1 MACLG
6 APCGERAV
14 SFHKLIPQVCVS
26 VRSFLQWTMTI
37 ESLHFFFFLTC
48 SYEMSKSSRKCQTWI
63 MCLRKGKVSSQMLSG
78 ILSRFPGHL
87 GFKQVRIESQDT

>member
-1 MACLG
+1 
-6 APCGERAV
+6 
-14 SFHKLIPQVCVS
+14 
-26 VRSFLQWTMTI
+26 
-37 ESLHFFFFLTC
+37 
-48 SYEMSKSSRKCQTWI
+48 MSKSSRKCQTRI